1 MKVFR
6 TVKELREALIS
17 APRPLGLVPTMGA
30 LHEGHLSLIR
40 ASALACETT
49 AISIFV
55 NPTQFGPKEDLSAY
69 PRQEAE
75 DLKLAEEAG
84 AGFAFCPSV
93 DEMYGGSTTTI
104 HVAGVSEGFEG
115 AIRPGHFDG
124 VATVVA
130 KLFHI
135 FSPNIAFF
143 GWKDLQQCAVI
154 RRMIRDL
161 NMPIDLRLIETV
173 RNSGG
178 LALSSRNAYLSP
190 ESRREAELIHQ
201 SLVTV
206 KELILIHE
214 SGIESAL
221 AEGRARIESNNM
233 TVDYLDLVDS
243 ETMTTLKSV
252 TPEARL
258 TVAVR
263 KDGVR
268 LLDNIPVIP

>member
-6 TVKELREALIS
+6 TVKELREALAS

-40 ASALACETT
+40 ASAEACATT

-55 NPTQFGPKEDLSAY
+55 NPTQFGPNEDLTAY
-69 PRQEAE
+69 PRREAE
-75 DLKLAEEAG
+75 DLALAEEAG
-84 AGFAFCPSV
+84 AGFAFCPSAE
-93 DEMYGGSTTTI
+93 EMYGGSTTTI

-115 AIRPGHFDG
+115 AIRPGHFNG

-161 NMPIDLRLIETV
+161 NMPIELRLVETV

-190 ESRREAELIHQ
+190 ESRQEAEWIHRMLAVAR
-201 SLVTV
+201 S
-206 KELILIHE
+206 KILRGDLDID
-214 SGIESAL
+214 SAL
-221 AEGRARIESNNM
+221 ADGRKLIESNNM

-243 ETMTTLKSV
+243 ETMTPIRSL
-252 TPEARL
+252 TPTARL
-258 TVAVR
+258 TIAVR